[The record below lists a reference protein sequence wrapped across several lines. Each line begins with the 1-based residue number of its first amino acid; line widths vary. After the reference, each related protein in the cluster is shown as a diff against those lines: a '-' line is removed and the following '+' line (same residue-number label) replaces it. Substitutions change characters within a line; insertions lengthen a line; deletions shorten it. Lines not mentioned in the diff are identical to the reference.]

1 MFKQAM
7 NSVESKLDK
16 AFVIQGND
24 NGNNYQ
30 DVYIDPITGFTF
42 TTTTSSTTTDFTGSI
57 LKSKIDRRSI
67 SLQSSESDQINLDLK
82 NDINGNSENILERD
96 IEENVNDL
104 QHLVEQR
111 ERQLMINDL
120 QHLVEQRE
128 RQLMSAIEQNAMLN
142 DSLEQLKLQ
151 LKDLEE
157 LKAAES
163 KISQER
169 IDRLENQLQKSN
181 LELNTVRQKISNSE
195 DSSST
200 QDLLEYQRNL
210 LSEKEDQIT
219 GLLAEGEKLSR
230 NELMHRNSLKKHHKK
245 EAEQEQHYN
254 DLFRK
259 YEKSNQ
265 EISKLNSKL
274 QLYNKANLE
283 LNELNENL
291 SSPLQTST
299 VLEKEVLIREKLN
312 KELEKLRNESVITES
327 NLRMEINE
335 LRSTL
340 SKVEEQSGLREDN
353 LRQEILGLQKKLQ
366 ITEISLEDST
376 AEEWNIEKIQVLRQ
390 IENLHTQHT
399 RSLKNWEIIES
410 NLTSRLNEI
419 EASRRQYKE
428 KYDELNSELKEMST
442 KFQQQELALILER
455 SQNSKLL
462 TELDY
467 LKSKQVP
474 KLELQIQELTAKI
487 GSIQVEKDNLFKET
501 KEKYDEAMKKLSEEF
516 EKRLKYEQDL
526 RLFKEQ
532 QQDGNKKRIKFD
544 TIRRNNISQTSFK
557 SIESQVNTLQSQLN
571 IATRNRD
578 ELANELVKLTV
589 QLEEMTI
596 KKMLGEKTE
605 KVEELQDIIDDMRDV
620 YKNQITELASEVEKY
635 TNKSNEQINN

>member
-1 MFKQAM
+1 M

-82 NDINGNSENILERD
+82 NDINGNNENILERD
-96 IEENVNDL
+96 IEENGINHSSNNSITTDDDYAKFSEKSISSSV
-104 QHLVEQR
+104 
-111 ERQLMINDL
+111 NDL

-312 KELEKLRNESVITES
+312 KELEKLRNETVITES

-340 SKVEEQSGLREDN
+340 SK
-353 LRQEILGLQKKLQ
+353 GLQKKLQ

-571 IATRNRD
+571 IATRNR
-578 ELANELVKLTV
+578 E
-589 QLEEMTI
+589 
-596 KKMLGEKTE
+596 MLGEKTE

>member
-1 MFKQAM
+1 M
-7 NSVESKLDK
+7 NE
-16 AFVIQGND
+16 
-24 NGNNYQ
+24 YE
-30 DVYIDPITGFTF
+30 
-42 TTTTSSTTTDFTGSI
+42 DFI
-57 LKSKIDRRSI
+57 EAD
-67 SLQSSESDQINLDLK
+67 
-82 NDINGNSENILERD
+82 
-96 IEENVNDL
+96 EENEFNIYF
-104 QHLVEQR
+104 QHIEHEEHEVET
-111 ERQLMINDL
+111 EWNKDIKILNNIIN
-120 QHLVEQRE
+120 
-128 RQLMSAIEQNAMLN
+128 N
-142 DSLEQLKLQ
+142 
-151 LKDLEE
+151 
-157 LKAAES
+157 
-163 KISQER
+163 
-169 IDRLENQLQKSN
+169 
-181 LELNTVRQKISNSE
+181 
-195 DSSST
+195 
-200 QDLLEYQRNL
+200 
-210 LSEKEDQIT
+210 
-219 GLLAEGEKLSR
+219 
-230 NELMHRNSLKKHHKK
+230 
-245 EAEQEQHYN
+245 
-254 DLFRK
+254 
-259 YEKSNQ
+259 
-265 EISKLNSKL
+265 
-274 QLYNKANLE
+274 ANLE

-557 SIESQVNTLQSQLN
+557 SIAQAQVPEQVLMLNLSVKYLESQVNTLQSQLN

>member
-82 NDINGNSENILERD
+82 NDINGNNENILERD
-96 IEENVNDL
+96 IEENVTTEAKFSEKSISSS
-104 QHLVEQR
+104 V
-111 ERQLMINDL
+111 NDL

-274 QLYNKANLE
+274 VNYKESEDQLYNKANLE

-312 KELEKLRNESVITES
+312 KELEKLRNETVITES

-340 SKVEEQSGLREDN
+340 SK
-353 LRQEILGLQKKLQ
+353 GLQKKLQ

-532 QQDGNKKRIKFD
+532 QQDAQAQVPEQVLMLNLSVKYL
-544 TIRRNNISQTSFK
+544 
-557 SIESQVNTLQSQLN
+557 ESQVNTLQSQLN

-596 KKMLGEKTE
+596 KSERLT
-605 KVEELQDIIDDMRDV
+605 
-620 YKNQITELASEVEKY
+620 EVEDQFFKL
-635 TNKSNEQINN
+635 NERNVGRENRKGRRAARYY

>member
-1 MFKQAM
+1 
-7 NSVESKLDK
+7 
-16 AFVIQGND
+16 
-24 NGNNYQ
+24 
-30 DVYIDPITGFTF
+30 
-42 TTTTSSTTTDFTGSI
+42 
-57 LKSKIDRRSI
+57 
-67 SLQSSESDQINLDLK
+67 
-82 NDINGNSENILERD
+82 
-96 IEENVNDL
+96 
-104 QHLVEQR
+104 
-111 ERQLMINDL
+111 
-120 QHLVEQRE
+120 
-128 RQLMSAIEQNAMLN
+128 
-142 DSLEQLKLQ
+142 
-151 LKDLEE
+151 
-157 LKAAES
+157 
-163 KISQER
+163 
-169 IDRLENQLQKSN
+169 
-181 LELNTVRQKISNSE
+181 
-195 DSSST
+195 
-200 QDLLEYQRNL
+200 
-210 LSEKEDQIT
+210 
-219 GLLAEGEKLSR
+219 
-230 NELMHRNSLKKHHKK
+230 
-245 EAEQEQHYN
+245 
-254 DLFRK
+254 
-259 YEKSNQ
+259 
-265 EISKLNSKL
+265 
-274 QLYNKANLE
+274 NLE

-557 SIESQVNTLQSQLN
+557 SIAQAQVPEQVLMLNLSVKYLESQVNTLQSQLN